1 MTKFKSERPRDINL
15 EVGVS
20 NSNEELTYYFIGE
33 SSSMNSFSKEFLA
46 KIGMIGCVKREIKVP
61 VYTLTGI
68 LDKYLPEGTDIDFL
82 SVDVEGFDYNVLVSN
97 DWTKYRPKLIVVED
111 FYDDSRESKVLDLLK
126 HNDYEICIK
135 NVILLGKIAE
145 YFLIDKRISLLPVE

>member
-1 MTKFKSERPRDINL
+1 
-15 EVGVS
+15 
-20 NSNEELTYYFIGE
+20 
-33 SSSMNSFSKEFLA
+33 MNSFSKEFLT

-111 FYDDSRESKVLDLLK
+111 FYDDSRESQGSGFTETQRL
-126 HNDYEICIK
+126 
-135 NVILLGKIAE
+135 
-145 YFLIDKRISLLPVE
+145 